1 MNPKLKILIPNILT
15 SFRILAAPVII
26 ILAALKLYL
35 PAFVILIIAC
45 ITDFF
50 DGKLARKWNTV
61 TTFGAKLDAVSD
73 KVLSISMIIFLTIKF
88 KLYAI
93 ILILECIIGI
103 FNIIIYLKTDRVES
117 LFIGKIKTT
126 VVFFT
131 MIFGFLFFINNGL
144 KDILVGLIY
153 VSANLQILSLI
164 SYIYSNYNKSVNEK
178 IEKSIEQDKNK
189 RRSQIF
195 DVEKYDEFND
205 SVSDE
210 TIELYNINEIE
221 KSE

>member
-26 ILAALKLYL
+26 ILAALKFYL

-117 LFIGKIKTT
+117 LFIGKIKMEIQTLN
-126 VVFFT
+126 VN
-131 MIFGFLFFINNGL
+131 LFKKL
-144 KDILVGLIY
+144 EAE
-153 VSANLQILSLI
+153 S
-164 SYIYSNYNKSVNEK
+164 
-178 IEKSIEQDKNK
+178 
-189 RRSQIF
+189 F
-195 DVEKYDEFND
+195 D
-205 SVSDE
+205 
-210 TIELYNINEIE
+210 T
-221 KSE
+221 